1 MNTLHTDR
9 KAFASPVEINFFGYR
24 IVDNNIHKTADN
36 VTASF
41 RYRGYEVAMTTHD
54 PAGAKV
60 IVLLN
65 KVLVAEHGTVEAAI
79 VAIDELHNWQ
89 TANRAAR
96 DAAVRHGG
104 RRWAT
109 S

>member
-1 MNTLHTDR
+1 MATRNPN
-9 KAFASPVEINFFGYR
+9 FNSPVEMNFFGYR
-24 IVDNNIHKTADN
+24 IVDNNTHSTADN

-41 RYRGYEVAMTTHD
+41 RYRGYEVAMTTHQ

-79 VAIDELHNWQ
+79 VAIDELMNWQ
-89 TANRAAR
+89 SANRSAR
-96 DAAVRHGG
+96 DAAMRHGAG
-104 RRWAT
+104 RWRT